1 MELDESHITNH
12 QQALWLC
19 GPSIS
24 ISESIA
30 SGASLLPWIRGS
42 TAVAVLWIMP
52 VLNGDKWHTYMIQ
65 MMAKISGLRGLTL
78 THTPVIFTSDSSRKS
93 VQSSAP
99 KFLRL
104 TAYLAN
110 RPTSQ
115 QHSLLSQLWH
125 ANSRDQN
132 TLFGS
137 RPKLTELRAPTI
149 KSGVLCPSTRNWCR
163 AALRSWRNGA
173 AKESSP
179 HSIELMWFWS
189 FLATW
194 GFLAISHEGS
204 PVFTMGFNTKS
215 WSNDLDHLEYPHDL
229 GNLHFHPFP
238 NFPIPALLVFNWLRI
253 RRISA
258 PHNFNVNVCN
268 LSSRNQKKG

>member
-1 MELDESHITNH
+1 MELDESHISNH

-42 TAVAVLWIMP
+42 TAVAVLWTMP

-115 QHSLLSQLWH
+115 QHSLVSQL
-125 ANSRDQN
+125 
-132 TLFGS
+132 
-137 RPKLTELRAPTI
+137 
-149 KSGVLCPSTRNWCR
+149 
-163 AALRSWRNGA
+163 
-173 AKESSP
+173 
-179 HSIELMWFWS
+179 
-189 FLATW
+189 
-194 GFLAISHEGS
+194 
-204 PVFTMGFNTKS
+204 
-215 WSNDLDHLEYPHDL
+215 
-229 GNLHFHPFP
+229 
-238 NFPIPALLVFNWLRI
+238 
-253 RRISA
+253 
-258 PHNFNVNVCN
+258 
-268 LSSRNQKKG
+268 